1 MDKIFYC
8 TCGTLLKSLIIVPGL
23 SLCNNDPSNDD
34 DTLTQTSSTIP
45 NAHTKTLPS
54 FLIESPMDKSTNTTN
69 TNTAD
74 NKDPANNTTKTN
86 PKEYDYAHGYASTN
100 TTH

>member
-1 MDKIFYC
+1 
-8 TCGTLLKSLIIVPGL
+8 
-23 SLCNNDPSNDD
+23 
-34 DTLTQTSSTIP
+34 
-45 NAHTKTLPS
+45 
-54 FLIESPMDKSTNTTN
+54 MDKSTNTTN

-86 PKEYDYAHGYASTN
+86 PKEYDYAHGYAPTN